1 MKIIETDIV
10 NEIKNSY
17 VEYSLSVLLSRALPD
32 VKDGLKPVQRRILYA
47 MYDMNLLPNRQY
59 KKCASIV
66 GEVLGK
72 YHPHGDSSVY
82 EALVRLAQDFSL
94 NYPLILGQ
102 GNFGS
107 IDGDPPA
114 AYRYTEA
121 KLSEIGILM
130 LKDIEENTVDFK
142 PNFDNSYQEPIILPA
157 LFPNLLVNGSMGIA
171 VGMAT
176 NIPPHNLKEIVNALV
191 YLIDN
196 PKANIKEILEFI
208 KGPDFPTG
216 GIVYTSK
223 LIKSIYSTG
232 KGILKIEGKYKIET
246 INKKQYL
253 IIYEIPYSVNK
264 SKLVKEIAEAIKD
277 KKLPHIT
284 DIIDQSSHNEIRIL
298 LEIRNDI
305 KNEEEIVNYLRNFT
319 SFRISFS
326 LMFIAVNGN
335 LPKQYNILELLSEYL
350 NHRIQVIK
358 RKLKNFLEKSS
369 YRAFMLKALIKA
381 TNKIDEVIEIIKKSE
396 NYTNAKENLIKFLS
410 ITHEQAQY
418 ILQLQLQRLTKLEIQ
433 ELQKEY
439 TNLLNK
445 IKEYSDTLENET
457 KIKQIIKEELIELA
471 NKYGKDR
478 KTLIADKDTFK
489 SIDIE
494 KELPEENLLVIS
506 TNDKYLYSV
515 KLSKFEKT
523 LTSFFNT
530 SIKINNINI
539 HSNKELV
546 LAFLN
551 NGKLSKIDINKIDE
565 KGIFISKLLKQNEHN
580 LNIPKTFSFSSSIKN
595 YYILVITK
603 LGVTKVIDGSELTEF
618 NRIQTYI
625 KLEQDNQDE
634 VIFIDLIKK
643 QEIEN
648 KYTIILTNQG
658 YLAKVKITEIPI
670 YSKSAKGVLLVQLK
684 PDDFIIYCNTIDIS
698 LVDKNYLIILD
709 INNNLLEIDLN
720 SLEFLK
726 RGKTITK
733 KEKIIDKDLKSIGII
748 NSKLALVFN
757 IDNKMDFIYDY
768 KDLPKLK
775 EAIQINKNI
784 IFTNINKSILKK
796 IYQ

>member
-17 VEYSLSVLLSRALPD
+17 IEYSLSVLLSRALPD

-47 MYDMNLLPNRQY
+47 MYDMNLLPNKQY

-82 EALVRLAQDFSL
+82 DALVRLAQDFSL
-94 NYPLILGQ
+94 NYPLVLGQ

-121 KLSEIGILM
+121 KLSEIGTLM

-171 VGMAT
+171 VGIAT
-176 NIPPHNLKEIVNALV
+176 NIPPHNLKEIVNALI

-196 PKANIKEILEFI
+196 PKASIKEILEFI

-216 GIVYTSK
+216 GVVYTSK

-232 KGILKIEGKYKIET
+232 KGIIKIEGKYKIET

-277 KKLPHIT
+277 KKLPYIT

-298 LEIRNDI
+298 VEIRNDV
-305 KNEEEIVNYLRNFT
+305 KNEEEIINYLRNFT

-335 LPKQYNILELLSEYL
+335 IPKQYNILELLIEYL
-350 NHRIQVIK
+350 NHRINVIK

-369 YRAFMLKALIKA
+369 YRAFILKALIKA

-396 NYTNAKENLIKFLS
+396 NYINAKENLMKFLS

-418 ILQLQLQRLTKLEIQ
+418 ILQLQLQRLTKLEIN
-433 ELQKEY
+433 ELHKEY
-439 TNLLNK
+439 NQLLNK
-445 IKEYSDTLENET
+445 IKEYSNILENEN
-457 KIKQIIKEELIELA
+457 KIKQLIKEELIELS
-471 NKYGKDR
+471 NKYGKER
-478 KTLIADKDTFK
+478 KTLIADKDIFK

-494 KELPEENLLVIS
+494 KEIPEEEFIIIS
-506 TNDKYLYSV
+506 TNDKYLYSI
-515 KLSKFEKT
+515 KFSKFEKI

-530 SIKINNINI
+530 SIKISSINI
-539 HSNKELV
+539 HSNKETV
-546 LAFLN
+546 LGFLN

-565 KGIFISKLLKQNEHN
+565 KGVFISKLFKQNEPN
-580 LNIPKTFSFSSSIKN
+580 LNITKTYSFSSSIKN
-595 YYILVITK
+595 YYILVLTKLGITK
-603 LGVTKVIDGSELTEF
+603 LIDGSELTEF
-618 NRIQTYI
+618 NRIQSYI
-625 KLEQDNQDE
+625 KLDQETKDE
-634 VIFIDLIKK
+634 VVFIDLIKK
-643 QEIEN
+643 QELEN
-648 KYTIILTNQG
+648 KYVIILTNYG
-658 YLAKVKITEIPI
+658 YLAKVKLTEIPI
-670 YSKSAKGVLLVQLK
+670 YSKSAKGVLLAQLK
-684 PDDFIIYCNTIDIS
+684 SDDFISYYNTIDIS

-709 INNNLLEIDLN
+709 INNNLLELDLN
-720 SLEFLK
+720 SLDIFK
-726 RGKTITK
+726 RGKSITK
-733 KEKIIDKDLKSIGII
+733 KEKIIDKELKSIGII
-748 NSKLALVFN
+748 NSKLALIFY
-757 IDNKMDFIYDY
+757 IDNKIDFIYDY
-768 KDLPKLK
+768 KDLAKLK
-775 EAIQINKNI
+775 EVVQINKNTVFI
-784 IFTNINKSILKK
+784 NINKAILKK
-796 IYQ
+796 VYQ